1 MVDIEVNDVFIQVL
15 RGSAELV
22 DVDRPHGFRVER
34 REKVEKA
41 KSDEAVVGRRE

>member
-1 MVDIEVNDVFIQVL
+1 MVDIEVNDIFIQVL
-15 RGSAELV
+15 RGSAEPLNMA
-22 DVDRPHGFRVER
+22 RPHGLRVER